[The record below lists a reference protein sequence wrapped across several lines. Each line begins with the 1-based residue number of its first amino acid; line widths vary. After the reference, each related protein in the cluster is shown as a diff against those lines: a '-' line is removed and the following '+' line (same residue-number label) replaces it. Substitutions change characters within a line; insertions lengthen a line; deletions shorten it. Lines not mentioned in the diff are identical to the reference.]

1 MNCQIYNIKISGS
14 KSVVFLCMFYVFHI
28 SNSFAQVFDSTII
41 LDESVVYFAS
51 DSHVVDNQNKVTIS
65 EFVRKH
71 QNGIFILN
79 GHTDGDGSDLYNMTL
94 SENRVLAVQS
104 FLRDSLHVNEV
115 SIKINFYGK
124 RLPVAD
130 NSLESGKMLNR
141 RVVIDVAGNRKFI
154 RIRGIVQS
162 NTELPIDKIK
172 IFAESKDFEAIAV
185 GNKDGSFVIDV
196 PYNLFVKLTAT
207 AADHFFDSK
216 FIKADISVVD
226 NHPVMKVT
234 RMEKDRSYIIPDL
247 FFVGNKAILLKKSEN
262 VLHSLTRTMQESDVC
277 VIIEGHVNAPNQELM
292 PPATFE
298 YDLAFRRAKAITD
311 HLISKGVNPSRL
323 NPIGYSNWY
332 MENPDPVTSE
342 EMELNRRVELNIK
355 DCDSLFKFSQENA
368 VMPPN
373 KTTKGR
379 LHQIK

>member
-1 MNCQIYNIKISGS
+1 
-14 KSVVFLCMFYVFHI
+14 MFCLFHLTNAL
-28 SNSFAQVFDSTII
+28 SQVFDSI
-41 LDESVVYFAS
+41 LVIDESVVYFDS
-51 DSHVVDNQNKVTIS
+51 DSYVLDIQNKISIS
-65 EFVRKH
+65 ELAQKH
-71 QNGIFILN
+71 KNGMFILN
-79 GHTDGDGSDLYNMTL
+79 GHTDGDGSDMYNMTL
-94 SENRVLAVQS
+94 SENRVLSVQS
-104 FLRDSLHVNEV
+104 YLRDSLHVKEEY
-115 SIKINFYGK
+115 IKIDFYGK

-130 NSLESGKMLNR
+130 NSVESGKMLNR
-141 RVVIDVAGNRKFI
+141 RVVIDVAGKRKFI
-154 RIRGIVQS
+154 RIEGTVQS
-162 NTELPIDKIK
+162 NTKLPIEKIK
-172 IFAESKDFEAIAV
+172 IFAESKDFEAVAM
-185 GNKDGSFVIDV
+185 GNKDGSFNIDV

-247 FFVGNKAILLKKSEN
+247 FFEGNKAILLKKSEN

-311 HLISKGVNPSRL
+311 HLISKGVNPLRL

-332 MENPDPVTSE
+332 MENPDPVTNM

-379 LHQIK
+379 LHQLQ